1 MEQAPQIGERVV
13 LDITEPCLAHL
24 PKRMRVVPGRI
35 RKINIRHM
43 DAPEFEEV
51 EYTIRLD
58 RHILALESNRE
69 WSVRAK
75 LGEWPAQLTMENTKE
90 ES

>member
-1 MEQAPQIGERVV
+1 MGQVPQVGDRVV

-24 PKRMRVVPGRI
+24 PKKMRVVPGRI

-43 DAPEFEEV
+43 GAPEFEDV

-58 RHILALESNRE
+58 RHILALESNLE
-69 WSVRAK
+69 WGCRAK
-75 LGEWPAQLTMENTKE
+75 LGEWPTQLTPENK
-90 ES
+90 S